1 MRLGI
6 ILACADLPAA
16 ATTPAQTAPPAHTGP
31 PAHTAAPAHTAP
43 AGADRRAGELRAGEL
58 YVAPDADA
66 APGTRAAP
74 LRTIR
79 RAVDRPRPGDTILIR
94 GGTHAPSVNIRILT
108 DGTPAQPITMTAH
121 PGGRVVIDGENLPHT
136 PGAAGSGIP
145 RIERGA
151 IRSCG
156 PPTAPASAPSDQPD
170 PQHIKGK

>member
-6 ILACADLPAA
+6 ILACADLPAV
-16 ATTPAQTAPPAHTGP
+16 ATPPAHTGP

-58 YVAPDADA
+58 YVAPDGDDA

-136 PGAAGSGIP
+136 APAS